1 MSEVLRLYRYKGLLS
16 SRRGISADEIIATL
30 EISRATFKRDLAKL
44 RDQMH
49 MPIEFD
55 RDLGGYILL
64 QGQADNELPGL
75 WFSQGEILALVT
87 IQQLLEQL
95 EPGLLG
101 TDAITKIQTNQG
113 IEF

>member
-16 SRRGISADEIIATL
+16 SRRGISAGELTSIL

-55 RDLGGYILL
+55 RDLGGYILV

-87 IQQLLEQL
+87 PDEVDSDSAAAMLL
-95 EPGLLG
+95 PG
-101 TDAITKIQTNQG
+101 KNSMPVRCTNSA
-113 IEF
+113 